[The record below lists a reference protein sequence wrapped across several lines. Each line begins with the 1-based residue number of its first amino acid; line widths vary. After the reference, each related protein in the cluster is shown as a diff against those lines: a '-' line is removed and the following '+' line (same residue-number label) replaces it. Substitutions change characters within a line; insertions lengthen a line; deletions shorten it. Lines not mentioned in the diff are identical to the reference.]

1 MNYTDIRG
9 VEFWEHFD
17 GPDVWRKMEAQEE
30 SSGFKNYL
38 QQRTIHK
45 GDWCKN
51 PTSFSA
57 FFLWCS
63 IGIVAGRPFK

>member
-17 GPDVWRKMEAQEE
+17 GPDVWRKTEEQEE

-38 QQRTIHK
+38 LQCTIRK
-45 GDWCKN
+45 GDRCKN

-57 FFLWCS
+57 FFLQCS
-63 IGIVAGRPFK
+63 IGIAAGRPFK